1 MTDDVLLRR
10 SLNAIQVLREQMR
23 ELRSAAEEP
32 IALVGMGCRFP
43 GGADSPERFWE
54 LLRDGRDAITDVP
67 PERWSA
73 DRFHSQVRDEPG
85 TAYTR
90 KGGFLTEDVHAF
102 DGPFFGI
109 TDAEAREMD
118 PQQRLLLETSW
129 EALESGGLLS
139 DDLTGER
146 IGVFVGVSGSESSL
160 LNRPLDDTGPYT
172 ATGVAPS
179 ITAGRIAYAL
189 GLRGPALA
197 VDTACSS
204 SLVAIHLAV
213 ESLRRGECTAAVAGG
228 ASAMMSPDVFVA
240 LCRMEALAADGRCKV
255 FDAEADGYVRSEGV
269 GMVALMRASDAAA
282 ARAPVLALIA
292 GSAVNHD
299 GHTAGLTVPNGRAQR
314 ELITA
319 ALAAARTRPDEVDYL
334 EAHGTGTPLG
344 DPIEVRAAAEVF
356 CADRDPATPLLIGAV
371 KSNVGHLEAA
381 AGVAGLIKT
390 VLALRHG
397 EVPGNL
403 HLNQLNPRLRA
414 DRLPVDFCDSARPWP
429 ASAGR
434 PRVAGVS
441 AFGFNG
447 TNAHLVVREAPAAR
461 PRETST
467 DDRPAHLLALS
478 ARDPRGLRESALR
491 LAHWL
496 TEHPDASLADVC
508 HTVSARRPAFPY
520 RTALVARTGD
530 DLVDRLRAVA
540 GETADPPEQTTGPVA
555 FLLNAT
561 GDRAWRS
568 AARLYATYPAFRDHF
583 DRCDTLLRPTAGEP
597 IAARLA
603 QGPSGSPLF
612 RDTVAL
618 AYQIALVRALDGWR
632 VKAGAVAGSGPGE
645 LAAACLAG
653 VLDTATAGRLLA
665 ARHTD
670 ATPPPLTEARG
681 PRLRLLHG
689 PRADA
694 VTAERAADPLF
705 WAQESEGT
713 TARALTA
720 ALADHGYGTLVSLGG
735 AGAGEEAT
743 HHGNA
748 AAPVHWA
755 VPGDDVWEELL
766 TGAAGRYLAGADVDW
781 SGLDLGQDRA
791 RLTLPT
797 YPFQRRSYGPLGTAA
812 PPPARD
818 PGSGRPTGELALR
831 TVPSPLDQ
839 RQFDTVVSRALLPE
853 LADTAGVLH
862 VGYYQEMLAAAT
874 SADGAGDGFHVRDVN
889 FHHALRLSGRQERTV
904 QLVVEPSDDKG
915 WADFAFYSRPTAGT
929 EWDRHVR
936 GSLRPGPA
944 DRTEEESAPLTPAER
959 ERIRARCTEPV
970 GGEEFYKL
978 MRDRGV
984 ALGPS
989 VEWVEEA
996 WTGDGEVLA
1005 RLRPAGEATVPAGRP
1020 GRALPAHPGVLDAC
1034 VQLYALAAGQAL
1046 ADDDLFIT
1054 ARLGEADA
1062 VSAPVG
1068 GPLWCH
1074 VRLRSAV
1081 GQRLVGDHLL
1091 CDDRG
1096 RIVASGRDTEIQV
1109 ISPQESLSLLAATDG
1124 GQSGDHPGEIL
1135 AHYRAVAAAD
1145 RPGVLTDFLA
1155 ETAAGLLRQ
1164 PADEIP
1170 AGRPLS
1176 ELGLE
1181 SLAAMELRKRIRT
1194 GTGVD
1199 LPVELLVD
1207 GPSLDELAQ
1216 HIASEI
1222 DTDDEPEATRSAP
1235 RAYDL
1240 DSARWLG
1247 TAVRETSK
1255 LRLFCLPYGG
1265 RGASLYRDWPRELD
1279 GGVEI
1284 CPVQLPGREER
1295 ADELGI
1301 VNVDEAVES
1310 IAQVLKPYLDRPFA
1324 FYGHSMGGLLAYRL
1338 AHRLGGE
1345 YGPLLRHL
1353 FVGAFSAPTGAVN
1366 PLDDRILAVMRS
1378 LGFPGMPAQ
1387 QDLLRL
1393 RRERPGEYE
1402 RALRREFDDRV
1413 AAKLDAS
1420 TSGCGYGDLRIV
1432 QSYRHDPAET
1442 PLATGVTAFH
1452 GAGDPVVP
1460 ENDMRAWEGLT
1471 SGPFELRVVPG
1482 DHFFLHTDQSGPR
1495 LLEAFSETL
1504 R

>member
-73 DRFHSQVRDEPG
+73 DRFHSRVRDEPG

-461 PRETST
+461 PRETAT

-508 HTVSARRPAFPY
+508 HTVGARRPGFPY
-520 RTALVARTGD
+520 RIALVARTAD
-530 DLVDRLRAVA
+530 DLVDRLRAVT
-540 GETADPPEQTTGPVA
+540 GETADPPQQTTGPVA

-568 AARLYATYPAFRDHF
+568 AARLYATCPPFRDHF
-583 DRCDTLLRPTAGEP
+583 DRCDALLRPTAGGP
-597 IAARLA
+597 MAARLA

-612 RDTVAL
+612 RDIVAL

-670 ATPPPLTEARG
+670 APPPPLTDSRG

-705 WAQESEGT
+705 WAHESEGT
-713 TARALTA
+713 TTRALTA

-735 AGAGEEAT
+735 AGTEQEAT
-743 HHGNA
+743 HHGNGA
-748 AAPVHWA
+748 ALAHWA

-766 TGAAGRYLAGADVDW
+766 TGAAGRYLAGADMDW

-874 SADGAGDGFHVRDVN
+874 SADGPGDGFHVRDVN

-904 QLVVEPSDDKG
+904 QLVVEPADDKG

-936 GSLRPGPA
+936 GSVRPGPA
-944 DRTEEESAPLTPAER
+944 DRTEEESAPLTPTER
-959 ERIRARCTEPV
+959 ERIRGRCTEPI

-1124 GQSGDHPGEIL
+1124 GQTGDHPGEIL

-1145 RPGVLTDFLA
+1145 RPQVLRDFLA
-1155 ETAAGLLRQ
+1155 GTAAGLLRQ

-1176 ELGLE
+1176 DLGLE

-1207 GPSLDELAQ
+1207 GPSLDELAR

-1222 DTDDEPEATRSAP
+1222 DTDDEPEATRPAP

-1240 DSARWLG
+1240 DGARWLG
-1247 TAVRETSK
+1247 TAVRETSR

-1310 IAQVLKPYLDRPFA
+1310 IAQVVKPYLDRPFA

-1402 RALRREFDDRV
+1402 RALRQEFDDRV
-1413 AAKLDAS
+1413 AAKLDVS

-1460 ENDMRAWEGLT
+1460 ETDMRAWQGLT
-1471 SGPFELRVVPG
+1471 RGPFELRVVPG